1 MLQGLLDLLVPKCC
15 AGCGSPDS
23 VLCARC
29 RQTMA
34 GPFAVERAHGPP
46 LYALTGY
53 DGAARRAVLA
63 YKERGRRELAES
75 FGSLVAQALLQLPGS
90 AACCLVPVPSRP
102 AAARKRGGQH
112 MLLVARHTG
121 RPVRPVLH
129 LDRHARDSVGLD
141 VTARAANLAGRLTCD
156 PIGHGTEVILLDD
169 VITTGATAAAGTA
182 VLTEAG
188 AKVVAVLALTAA
200 RSSLA
205 LSA

>member
-1 MLQGLLDLLVPKCC
+1 MLQGLLDLLVAKCC
-15 AGCGSPDS
+15 AGCGSPES
-23 VLCARC
+23 VLCPRC
-29 RQTMA
+29 RQAMA
-34 GPFAVERAHGPP
+34 GPFLVARAHGPP

-63 YKERGRRELAES
+63 YKERGRRELAGS
-75 FGSLVAQALLQLPGS
+75 FGGLIAQALPLLPGS
-90 AACCLVPVPSRP
+90 APRSLVPVPSRP

-121 RPVRPVLH
+121 HPVRPVLH
-129 LDRHARDSVGLD
+129 LDRRARDSVGLD

-156 PIGHGTEVILLDD
+156 PIDHGTEVILLDD
-169 VITTGATAAAGTA
+169 VITTGATATA
-182 VLTEAG
+182 CTTVLTQAG